1 MKISY
6 DATKTL
12 CATTKTNTA
21 KQMNAKQE
29 MIKSESVRAQME
41 IVVSSKDMGAEGS
54 FLQVTEKYRRASRM
68 QRQEVDLITQPG
80 RLDLTP
86 T

>member
-1 MKISY
+1 
-6 DATKTL
+6 
-12 CATTKTNTA
+12 
-21 KQMNAKQE
+21 MNAKQE

-41 IVVSSKDMGAEGS
+41 IVVSSKDTGAEGS

-68 QRQEVDLITQPG
+68 ERQEVDLITQPG
-80 RLDLTP
+80 SLDLTP